1 MDRPDPG
8 AVYNVCDDEA
18 SSPAEVNEFAYDLL
32 GLEPPPVI
40 AFEDAAKTM
49 SPMGLSFWQD
59 NRLVDN
65 RRIKEDL
72 GIQLSYP
79 DYRAGLRAILAAEG

>member
-1 MDRPDPG
+1 
-8 AVYNVCDDEA
+8 
-18 SSPAEVNEFAYDLL
+18 L

-40 AFEDAAKTM
+40 DFEDAAKTM

-72 GIQLSYP
+72 GVRLSFP